1 MKVFVRGLR
10 IEAFI
15 GLYAHERGRTQ
26 PLEVDVELT
35 LAAEGVERLAQTV
48 NYEDL
53 ARAASALAAEGH
65 VDLVE
70 TYAERLAARCLEHP
84 AALAVRVRVEK
95 PYALKEAAA
104 AGVEIVRVRPGNR
117 PPTAAVPAPE
127 NEA

>member
-15 GLYAHERGRTQ
+15 GLYPHERGRTQ

-35 LAAEGVERLAQTV
+35 LAAEGVERLAETV

-53 ARAASALAAEGH
+53 ARAATALAAEGH

-84 AALAVRVRVEK
+84 TALAVRVRVEK
-95 PYALKEAAA
+95 PHALKEAAA
-104 AGVEIVRVRPGNR
+104 AGVEIVRTRTGNGRPI
-117 PPTAAVPAPE
+117 AAVPASE
-127 NEA
+127 DEA